1 VVNESD
7 ARERGDGEVQPHR
20 LLFVCTAN
28 ICRSP
33 MGEAFARAYGAERGW
48 AVEARSCGVNALPG
62 NHAAAKSI
70 RAMSEIGIDINAHRS
85 MPMSTELVAW
95 AEYILV
101 MEIRHASRVHERH
114 PEANGRVMMLG
125 SFGGVMEIEDPYGT
139 WFMRSFRSSRDEIQ
153 RCVTTFMDRLP
164 VRALPTGPKELE
176 VTG

>member
-1 VVNESD
+1 VVNDND
-7 ARERGDGEVQPHR
+7 AQGHEGGVVRPHR
-20 LLFVCTAN
+20 ILFVCTAN

-33 MGEAFARAYGAERGW
+33 MGEAFAREYGAERGW

-70 RAMSEIGIDINAHRS
+70 RAMAEIGIDISAHRS
-85 MPMSTELVAW
+85 TPMDAEQIRW
-95 AEYILV
+95 ADYILV
-101 MEIRHASRVHERH
+101 MEIRHASRVHDRH

-164 VRALPTGPKELE
+164 LRALPAGPKLLE
-176 VTG
+176 ATE